1 MTTSRRSLVSLIALA
16 IAPALLTACA
26 ATTQNVDRMAA
37 ASLPSDETVVI
48 GRLVVI
54 KDGQEMTYSDGP
66 LTSNTRLQLTD
77 ARHGT
82 TVRAEVGTGGEFA
95 WPLHPE
101 LYRINAIEII
111 ARGQRLVF
119 PTYLSF
125 AASRDMS
132 ATYVGTITLE
142 VDIDSGYYGIEAK
155 PESMTVHNDCR
166 ADCEAIL
173 ADLGFDS
180 GDIGIALAQPDV
192 ALATASTR

>member
-1 MTTSRRSLVSLIALA
+1 MTTSHRTLVFRIALA
-16 IAPALLTACA
+16 LAPALLTACA
-26 ATTQNVDRMAA
+26 ATTRNIDRMAA
-37 ASLPSDETVVI
+37 ASLPSDEAVVI

-54 KDGQEMTYSDGP
+54 KDGREVTYSNGP
-66 LTSNTRLQLTD
+66 LTSNAKLQLTD

-82 TVRAEVGTGGEFA
+82 TVRAEVGPGGEFA

-101 LYRINAIEII
+101 LYRIDAIEIV

-125 AASRDMS
+125 AASGDTS

-142 VDIDSGYYGIEAK
+142 VDIDSGYYGIEAR
-155 PESMTVHNDCR
+155 PESMTVQNDCQ

-173 ADLGFDS
+173 ADLGF
-180 GDIGIALAQPDV
+180 GRNDIGIALAQPDV
-192 ALATASTR
+192 ALATASAR